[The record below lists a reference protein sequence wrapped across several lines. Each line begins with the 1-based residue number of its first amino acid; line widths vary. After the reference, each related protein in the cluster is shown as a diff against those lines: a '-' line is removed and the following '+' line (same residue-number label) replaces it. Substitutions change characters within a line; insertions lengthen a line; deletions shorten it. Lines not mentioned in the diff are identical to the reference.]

1 MMSDITANRPAF
13 EPLKQRSNAKG
24 LLQLGGHSAVLATT
38 ALMVSATRDTFWLVP
53 ALLLHGVALVF
64 LFAALHES
72 IHRTAFAS
80 RRLNNVVAW
89 VCGALL
95 VLPPHYFRAYH
106 MAHHRFTQQP
116 DRDPELAVPKP
127 ATLGAYLWYVS
138 GLPYWAERLRTTLR
152 HALGLVPE
160 PFVFHHL
167 RAKVVR
173 EARVLLT
180 VYALLALVSIHLHS
194 AAAIWYWVVPAV
206 LGQPVLRL
214 FLLAE
219 HAGCPQVSD
228 MLQNSRTT
236 RSIWPLRQLAWNM
249 PHHAEHH
256 ACPALPFHALPKA
269 HALVAHAITI
279 QAAGYLAVH
288 RELLQRLLKN
298 RSGGRINTPRL

>member
-1 MMSDITANRPAF
+1 M
-13 EPLKQRSNAKG
+13 QRSNAKG
-24 LLQLGGHSAVLATT
+24 LLQLAGHSALLATT
-38 ALMVSATRDTFWLVP
+38 ALMVSAARDTFWLVP
-53 ALLLHGVALVF
+53 TLLLHGVALVF

-80 RRLNNVVAW
+80 RRLNDTVAW
-89 VCGALL
+89 ICGALL
-95 VLPPHYFRAYH
+95 LLPPRYFRAYH

-138 GLPYWAERLRTTLR
+138 GLPYWTERLRTTLR

-160 PFVFHHL
+160 PFVSHHL
-167 RAKVVR
+167 RAKVAG

-194 AAAIWYWVVPAV
+194 AVAIWYWVVPAV
-206 LGQPVLRL
+206 MGQPVLRL

-236 RSIWPLRQLAWNM
+236 RGIWPLRQLAWNM

-298 RSGGRINTPRL
+298 RSGGRISTPRV